1 MTLVGSFGM
10 QICHFQ
16 PGVKGPIP
24 WTGPADFEEIDLELC
39 SECNPHSV
47 QSDTYGAF
55 SNYVAARTIRHYNL
69 LVITI

>member
-24 WTGPADFEEIDLELC
+24 WTGPADFEEIDLEQC
-39 SECNPHSV
+39 FECNPHRCIIL
-47 QSDTYGAF
+47 
-55 SNYVAARTIRHYNL
+55 SNSAAKWQGMYAEMQKER
-69 LVITI
+69 

>member
-1 MTLVGSFGM
+1 MTLVGSFDM

-39 SECNPHSV
+39 YECNPQSV

-55 SNYVAARTIRHYNL
+55 SNYVAACISSIMTSKLCYY
-69 LVITI
+69 